1 MAKSKGMDGAQVLV
15 LVDLGENGQSD
26 WQPCAEQTNLST
38 ETTRN
43 LIEASSKDSDHA
55 KWLYGKQE
63 SSVSLEKLYTPNDS
77 AFMAIED
84 AMNNRETVVLR
95 RTENGKDIEEATA
108 LVESISKEFPDD
120 DASTCEA
127 EFQLNERWRV
137 ISDNGN
143 GEDNGEEG
151 Q

>member
-1 MAKSKGMDGAQVLV
+1 MKKSKGMDGAQVLV
-15 LVDLGENGQSD
+15 LVDMGENGESD
-26 WQPCAEQTNLST
+26 WQACAEQTNLSS

-43 LIEASSKDSDHA
+43 MIEASSKDSDHA

-84 AMNNRETVVLR
+84 AMNEKETIVLR
-95 RTENGKDIEEATA
+95 RTENGEDVEEATA

-127 EFQLNERWRV
+127 EFQLNERWRSV
-137 ISDNGN
+137 SDNSDG
-143 GEDNGEEG
+143 GV
-151 Q
+151 